1 MAVEFADVWRTVRIF
16 YSQKGLL
23 RHLVPVATQH
33 QGLLTSL
40 AYISCSNLDALK
52 GQGKPAS
59 SLVTKSKAVRAVNTN
74 LSKRNEATSTENM
87 LAVAALA
94 SGVNVWHS
102 ILCRVLFLLI
112 MSVRSMILV

>member
-1 MAVEFADVWRTVRIF
+1 VRTF

-52 GQGKPAS
+52 GQGEAAS
-59 SLVTKSKAVRAVNTN
+59 SLVTKSKAVRAINAN
-74 LSKRNEATSTENM
+74 LSDRSEATSTENM

-94 SGVNVWHS
+94 SGVNVRHS
-102 ILCRVLFLLI
+102 INQLYAPLLTLLI
-112 MSVRSMILV
+112 RSTISV